1 MKKPTRCNKDK
12 LDEYERILQ
21 LLPESQKRPLKRIV
35 LGNASQWLTTI
46 PNEAGR
52 TD

>member
-1 MKKPTRCNKDK
+1 MKKQTRCNKDN
-12 LDEYERILQ
+12 LDEHERILQ
-21 LLPESQKRPLKRIV
+21 SLPESQKRPLKRIV
-35 LGNASQWLTTI
+35 SVNASQWLTTI

>member
-1 MKKPTRCNKDK
+1 MKKQTRCNKDN

-35 LGNASQWLTTI
+35 SGNASQWLTTI